1 MDLKEVLGDAYKDGM
16 TFDEINNFFANKKF
30 ADLSTGNY
38 VDKNK
43 YENEVK
49 TLQEQLSAKDTE
61 LKNRLSDDEKA
72 SLAQK
77 EKDNEIERLKQMLK
91 DNTINGNKST
101 VNGITHSV
109 RDMLGLDV
117 NDKEFT
123 AFVDNI
129 TSEDSSKSTSVATYV
144 SKLVKD
150 AYEKG
155 KKDANKD
162 NMGQLGKGKG
172 NETSQ
177 EPNDKD
183 KLGEFGKKLASMNG
197 SSKQKFD
204 YFKRN

>member
-1 MDLKEVLGDAYKDGM
+1 MDLKEMLGDAYKDGM
-16 TFDEINNFFANKKF
+16 TFDEINNFFADKKF

-43 YENEVK
+43 YESEVK

-72 SLAQK
+72 SLVQK

>member
-1 MDLKEVLGDAYKDGM
+1 MDLKEMLGDAYKDGM
-16 TFDEINNFFANKKF
+16 TFDEINNFFADKKF

-61 LKNRLSDDEKA
+61 LKNRLSDDERA
-72 SLAQK
+72 SLAQQ
-77 EKDNEIERLKQMLK
+77 EKDKEIEKLKQMLK

>member
-16 TFDEINNFFANKKF
+16 TFDEINNFFADKKF

-43 YENEVK
+43 YESEVK

-61 LKNRLSDDEKA
+61 LKNRLSDDERA
-72 SLAQK
+72 SLAQQ
-77 EKDNEIERLKQMLK
+77 EKDKEIEKLKQMLK

-172 NETSQ
+172 HESSQ

-183 KLGEFGKKLASMNG
+183 KLGEFGKKLASMN
-197 SSKQKFD
+197 SSNKQKFD

>member
-1 MDLKEVLGDAYKDGM
+1 MDLKEMLGDAYKDGM
-16 TFDEINNFFANKKF
+16 TFDEINNFFADKKF

-43 YENEVK
+43 YESEVK

-61 LKNRLSDDEKA
+61 LKNRLSDDERA
-72 SLAQK
+72 SLAQQ
-77 EKDNEIERLKQMLK
+77 EKDKEIEKLKQMLK

-117 NDKEFT
+117 NDKDFM

-172 NETSQ
+172 NESSQ

>member
-1 MDLKEVLGDAYKDGM
+1 MDLKEMLGDAYKDGI
-16 TFDEINNFFANKKF
+16 TFDEINNFFADKKF

-43 YENEVK
+43 YESEVK

-61 LKNRLSDDEKA
+61 LKNRLSDDEKV

-117 NDKEFT
+117 NDKDFM

-172 NETSQ
+172 NESSQ

>member
-1 MDLKEVLGDAYKDGM
+1 MVLKEMLGDAYKDGM
-16 TFDEINNFFANKKF
+16 TFDEINNFFADKKF

-43 YENEVK
+43 YESEVK

-172 NETSQ
+172 NESSQ

>member
-1 MDLKEVLGDAYKDGM
+1 MDLKEMLGDAYKDGM

-43 YENEVK
+43 YESEVK

-172 NETSQ
+172 NESSQ